1 MKFLRYIFILPI
13 FLYRKLISPLFPASC
28 IYHPTCSRYAMDS
41 IMHHGIVKGLIL
53 GSARVL
59 RCTNLFFKGGDD
71 PVPEDFSFDYIKESY
86 RKFRLRKD

>member
-1 MKFLRYIFILPI
+1 
-13 FLYRKLISPLFPASC
+13 
-28 IYHPTCSRYAMDS
+28 
-41 IMHHGIVKGLIL
+41 MHHGIVKGLIL